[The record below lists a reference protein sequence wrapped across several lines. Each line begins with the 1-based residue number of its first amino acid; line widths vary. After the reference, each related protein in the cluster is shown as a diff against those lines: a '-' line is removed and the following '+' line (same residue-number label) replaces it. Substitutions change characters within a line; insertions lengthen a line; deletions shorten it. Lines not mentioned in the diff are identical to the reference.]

1 MNPAK
6 ALDPAFL
13 KFSGLEHSR
22 CHNHK
27 WAIIKEVNDALDRQE
42 VLRNRE
48 SLPTNG
54 ASKSTEVESMTTRPH
69 DDTHI
74 QDAQEVETRKPDFT
88 DKFQYMSFSCGPLR
102 CIQTHCMG
110 HPRST
115 PKTPSAKFGSNWVEL
130 DANPKRLPQFY
141 SIPSVCNIHYRWKL
155 LRPCTHIFH
164 TYYFT
169 PDWCV
174 ITEHK
179 VLKHL
184 MHIFLGAWKGCMQ

>member
-74 QDAQEVETRKPDFT
+74 QDAQEVETRKPDFK
-88 DKFQYMSFSCGPLR
+88 DKFQYMSFSCGPFLR

-115 PKTPSAKFGSNWVEL
+115 PKTRTPT
-130 DANPKRLPQFY
+130 
-141 SIPSVCNIHYRWKL
+141 L
-155 LRPCTHIFH
+155 LSTSEVKEEVKME
-164 TYYFT
+164 T
-169 PDWCV
+169 V
-174 ITEHK
+174 
-179 VLKHL
+179 
-184 MHIFLGAWKGCMQ
+184 